1 MQQLIHIQSKTFN
14 NTAVQTVNAREL
26 HAFLKIG
33 KDFST
38 WIKARIQQ
46 YGFEE
51 NEDYFLTFPKIGERQ
66 NVVLKEYHLTLDVAK
81 ELSMV
86 EKNERGKQA
95 RQYFIECERRLK
107 ALQPNY
113 DQIDYSS
120 PRVLLGVFTH
130 LRDENQQ
137 LKLENIHKQEIIE
150 TLEPKAEA
158 LDKLANS
165 NGLFTLYEAAK
176 NLKVRP
182 KFLTSYLE
190 HTKWAYRHKKGAPL
204 IPYQDKIQSG
214 FLETKVT
221 SLWIYGSNKTVTS
234 VRITAKGLAKL
245 ATELSTVH

>member
-1 MQQLIHIQSKTFN
+1 MKQLIAIQSTTFN
-14 NTAVQTVNAREL
+14 NASVQTVNARDL

-33 KDFST
+33 KRFAT
-38 WIKARIQQ
+38 WIVDRIQQ
-46 YGFEE
+46 YGFKE
-51 NEDYFLTFPKIGERQ
+51 NSDYFLTLPKIGKRQ

-137 LKLENIHKQEIIE
+137 LKF
-150 TLEPKAEA
+150 
-158 LDKLANS
+158 
-165 NGLFTLYEAAK
+165 G
-176 NLKVRP
+176 
-182 KFLTSYLE
+182 
-190 HTKWAYRHKKGAPL
+190 
-204 IPYQDKIQSG
+204 
-214 FLETKVT
+214 
-221 SLWIYGSNKTVTS
+221 
-234 VRITAKGLAKL
+234 
-245 ATELSTVH
+245 